1 MLEVSNFRG
10 LGLLEISRV
19 SFISRLKQPGSAVR
33 VLLYVTAAKYSYFSA
48 KYKAVS
54 GFNTYEAN
62 QGCPAPGCSR
72 QAKAGIHEGGA
83 GA

>member
-33 VLLYVTAAKYSYFSA
+33 VFLYVTAAKYSYFSA
-48 KYKAVS
+48 KYKAMS
-54 GFNTYEAN
+54 GFNTCETN
-62 QGCPAPGCSR
+62 QAACPSF
-72 QAKAGIHEGGA
+72 
-83 GA
+83 